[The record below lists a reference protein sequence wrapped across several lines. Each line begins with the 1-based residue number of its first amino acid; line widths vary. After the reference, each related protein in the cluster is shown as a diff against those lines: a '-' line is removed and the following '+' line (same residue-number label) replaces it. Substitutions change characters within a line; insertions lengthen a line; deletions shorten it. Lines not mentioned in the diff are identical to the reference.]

1 MAEAVG
7 EFAPF
12 RLSIEA
18 YPERERAAAWREL
31 YGRKMLRLE
40 IEPLS
45 DVPFQSDLTVRALPG
60 LGIVSGTN
68 SPFRV
73 GRTRELIAD
82 GNDGLILQISSTPGI
97 ASQLGREVA
106 VRADDAVLLSNADV
120 GSFIFPA
127 ATGVLALSLPHKAL
141 APLVGDLD
149 SALVRPVPRDTEA
162 LRLLRRYLGLLEETP
177 SAPDLQHFAVTHVYD
192 LVALALGATRDAA
205 ESAKQ
210 GGLRAARL
218 NAIKGHIAGNLHRA
232 DLTVSKVAVR
242 HGVTPRY
249 VQMLFEA
256 EGTTFSEFLRTRRL
270 AHAHRVLTDLRHA
283 DRSVTDI
290 AYGAGFGDLSH
301 FNHAFRRLYG
311 ASPSDV
317 RAGASRDEA
326 MPAPGL
332 ASKRRNLWA
341 GHDIFS

>member
-1 MAEAVG
+1 MAETVG
-7 EFAPF
+7 EFGPF

-18 YPERERAAAWREL
+18 HPERERAAALREL
-31 YGRKMLRLE
+31 YGRKLLRLE
-40 IEPLS
+40 IEQLAS
-45 DVPFQSDLTVRALPG
+45 VPFQSDLTVRALPG

-68 SPFRV
+68 TPFRV
-73 GRTRELIAD
+73 GRTRELITD
-82 GNDGLILQISSTPGI
+82 GNDGLILQISSSAGV

-106 VRADDAVLLSNADV
+106 VGADAAVLLSNADI
-120 GSFIFPA
+120 GSFTFPS
-127 ATGVLALSLPHKAL
+127 ATQILALSLPRKAL
-141 APLVGDLD
+141 APRVRDFD

-162 LRLLRRYLGLLEETP
+162 LRLLRRYLGLLEDAP
-177 SAPDLQHFAVTHVYD
+177 STPDLQHFAVTHVYD

-218 NAIKGHIAGNLHRA
+218 NAIKGHIAGNLHRD
-232 DLTVSKVAVR
+232 DLTVGKVAVW

-256 EGTTFSEFLRTRRL
+256 EGTTFSEFVRGRRL
-270 AHAHRVLTDLRHA
+270 ANAHRVLTDLRHA
-283 DRSVTDI
+283 DRSITDI

-311 ASPSDV
+311 ISPSDA
-317 RAGASRDEA
+317 RAKASLDTERRIGAL
-326 MPAPGL
+326 G
-332 ASKRRNLWA
+332 
-341 GHDIFS
+341 G